1 VRWGG
6 ARARRLAGALG
17 AAILTLIA
25 AASSAT
31 PLTVV
36 ATTSDVASLSAAV
49 GGDLVSVEVIV
60 PPGSDPETFE
70 PRPRDLLTLRRAD
83 LLVRVGLGYD
93 DWIEKLVAQLGRREL
108 ARGGEASV
116 DASQGVPLLEVRGGG
131 PVSQDGHAHG
141 VANPH
146 YWLDPVNAETM
157 TAAIGEG
164 IVRREPT
171 ARDAVTANRDRFL
184 AELHQR
190 LEDWSRALA
199 PYQGG
204 AVIAY
209 HNSWPYFARR
219 FHLNIVG
226 LIEAKEGV
234 APSPAHLVEL
244 EALARESR
252 VAVIVHDAYE
262 PSDASRFLARRSGA
276 ALVVLAPSVGSLVE
290 ASDYLALF
298 DHDVAAL
305 VTAFATHRP

>member
-6 ARARRLAGALG
+6 AGARRLAGALG
-17 AAILTLIA
+17 AAALTLSA
-25 AASSAT
+25 AASSAA

-49 GGDLVSVEVIV
+49 GGDLVRVEVIV
-60 PPGSDPETFE
+60 PPGSDPEAFE

-93 DWIEKLVAQLGRREL
+93 DWVDKLVAQLGKREL
-108 ARGGEASV
+108 RRGGEASV
-116 DASQGVPLLEVRGGG
+116 DASAGVPLLEVRGGS

-141 VANPH
+141 TANPH

-157 TAAIGEG
+157 TAAIADG
-164 IVRREPT
+164 IVRREPA
-171 ARDAVTANRDRFL
+171 ARNAVSANRDRFI
-184 AELHQR
+184 ADLHTR

-199 PYQGG
+199 PYQGR

-219 FHLNIVG
+219 FHLNVVG

-234 APSPAHLVEL
+234 APSAAHLAEL
-244 EALARESR
+244 EALARESG
-252 VAVIVHDAYE
+252 ATVIVHDAYE
-262 PSDASRFLARRSGA
+262 PPDASRFLARRSGA
-276 ALVVLAPSVGSLVE
+276 ALVVLAPSVGGLSE
-290 ASDYLALF
+290 AADYLALF